1 MARARTTRRKRGG
14 DGKTTRSVKL
24 TSTSNQTYGYEHG
37 TNPRDNA
44 VQYQNASNASQNSKN
59 KTLGST
65 GGSRRRRRGGSRRR
79 RRGGTGCRPT
89 KTTVTQFSTPGP
101 AVSPVDA
108 SSTSTNA
115 NSTSLNAGV
124 AATNDCHATNS
135 CGPPPPTKPCPSG
148 GARNKGTKRKYSRRR
163 KAGSKARKTKWGC
176 LSGGRRGSSKRRRA
190 SKGRAHS
197 RRTRRR

>member
-14 DGKTTRSVKL
+14 NGKTTRSVKL

-37 TNPRDNA
+37 TSPRDNA

-65 GGSRRRRRGGSRRR
+65 GGSRRRRRGG
-79 RRGGTGCRPT
+79 TGCRPT

-101 AVSPVDA
+101 AVSPIDA

-148 GARNKGTKRKYSRRR
+148 GARKKGTKKRKYRRRR

-190 SKGRAHS
+190 SKGRGHS

>member
-1 MARARTTRRKRGG
+1 MARARNTRRKRGG
-14 DGKTTRSVKL
+14 DGKATRSVKL

-37 TNPRDNA
+37 TSPRDNA
-44 VQYQNASNASQNSKN
+44 LKYQSSQNNTQNSKN

-65 GGSRRRRRGGSRRR
+65 GGARRK

-101 AVSPVDA
+101 AVSPIDA
-108 SSTSTNA
+108 SSTSKSA

-148 GARNKGTKRKYSRRR
+148 GGKKKRGTKRKYRRRR
-163 KAGSKARKTKWGC
+163 KAGSKTKKTKWGC
-176 LSGGRRGSSKRRRA
+176 MSGGKRGTPKRGRKGSKKRGASRRNRRR
-190 SKGRAHS
+190 
-197 RRTRRR
+197 